1 MVDKDKNI
9 GVSLFG
15 QSDEYLIGADPIE
28 EIFALNLGDFL
39 SEHLISEDL
48 AKKIGNKEKNK
59 KDRLIKQLKELVS
72 IYSMKNTLCVLN
84 FDNRNDYA
92 VYTAIA
98 HSIVQMLE
106 VEKCNIYLDKTF
118 ARGMSNPDFDLIL
131 VGSSLENIR
140 RGGFKYSEKSI
151 ISVSYMEADTIS
163 ANGITAVPMCSNSQK
178 VGVIA
183 IEDKKANL
191 IAKSYLT
198 LLESIAGLFAAS
210 MALQTEIDIVN
221 HLIEDKDSAIEAELK
236 HSRAELTA
244 QIGDLCDYQQRFV
257 ENLARAVDTK
267 GHYTVSHSKN
277 TAELAKRLCKQL
289 KLNEKTTDLI
299 YYAGLLQN
307 IGKIM
312 LPEKMFS
319 STEKYTPEELK
330 MMQEQSNI
338 GVNLLMNINFLSE
351 VVPYVTYQKE
361 RFDGSGS
368 PEGLKGMSIPFGSR
382 IIAVADAFCAMT
394 TDRPYRKAMTVEKAL
409 LILREEAGKKW
420 DPDVVNAL
428 ALILNF

>member
-1 MVDKDKNI
+1 MENKDKNT

-15 QSDEYLIGADPIE
+15 QSEEYLMNADPIE
-28 EIFALNLGDFL
+28 EIFALNLGDFM

-48 AKKIGNKEKNK
+48 AKKIGTNAKDKKN
-59 KDRLIKQLKELVS
+59 RLVDQLKELVS
-72 IYSMKNTLCVLN
+72 IYSLQNTLCVMN
-84 FDNRNDYA
+84 FENKADYA
-92 VYTAIA
+92 IYNAIA

-106 VEKCNIYLDKTF
+106 VEKCNIYLAKDY
-118 ARGMSNPDFDLIL
+118 ARGLEHPDFDLVL
-131 VGSSLENIR
+131 VGSSINNLKREGYKFN
-140 RGGFKYSEKSI
+140 EKSI
-151 ISVSYMEADTIS
+151 ISVCFVECDTIS
-163 ANGITAVPMCSNSQK
+163 ANGITAVPMSSNSKK

-183 IEDKKANL
+183 IEDKKSNL
-191 IAKSYLT
+191 IEKSYLG
-198 LLESIAGLFAAS
+198 LLESMAKLFSAS
-210 MALQTEIDIVN
+210 MALQTEIDN
-221 HLIEDKDSAIEAELK
+221 TNRLISEEGAYESDLK

-244 QIGDLCDYQQRFV
+244 LIGDLCDCQQGFV
-257 ENLARAVDTK
+257 EQLARAVDTK
-267 GHYTVSHSKN
+267 GQYKVAHSKH
-277 TAELAKRLCKQL
+277 TAEMAKKLATQL
-289 KLNEKTTDLI
+289 GLNEKTKDLI

-312 LPEKMFS
+312 LPEAMFS
-319 STEKYTPEELK
+319 STAKYTPEELAL
-330 MMQEQSNI
+330 MQKQSNI

-361 RFDGSGS
+361 RFNGSGS

-409 LILREEAGKKW
+409 SILKEEAGEKW

-428 ALILNF
+428 AEIV